1 MISFNQFLTLIE
13 GKKKEIKRLKS
24 AYLIGRQQSTPKIVD
39 YGGGEPNSDERAA
52 AIRNMMMNSGG
63 GAVRKEIKKRE
74 NDAEK
79 AAKKLLKP

>member
-24 AYLIGRQQSTPKIVD
+24 AYLVGRQQSTPKIVD
-39 YGGGEPNSDERAA
+39 YGDSAPNSPERAA
-52 AIRNMMMNSGG
+52 QVAAMMKMSGG